1 MRYLILVIV
10 FGFISC
16 ASVSVPS
23 QDIVVHIAT
32 ECGPMFIEVEQGSFD
47 EAMHYITW
55 WTREE
60 YLERIRRILKDRYEK
75 SL

>member
-32 ECGPMFIEVEQGSFD
+32 ECGPMFIEMEAGSLD
-47 EAMHYITW
+47 ESMHYMTW
-55 WTREE
+55 WTKEE
-60 YLERIRRILKDRYEK
+60 HMERIREFLKKKYEK
-75 SL
+75 NL

>member
-32 ECGPMFIEVEQGSFD
+32 ECGPMFIEVEEGSLD
-47 EAMHYITW
+47 DQWHYMTW
-55 WTREE
+55 WTKEE
-60 YLERIRRILKDRYEK
+60 HMKRIREFLKKKYEK
-75 SL
+75 NL

>member
-32 ECGPMFIEVEQGSFD
+32 ECGPM
-47 EAMHYITW
+47 
-55 WTREE
+55 
-60 YLERIRRILKDRYEK
+60 LKP
-75 SL
+75 SGAVTLSSAS